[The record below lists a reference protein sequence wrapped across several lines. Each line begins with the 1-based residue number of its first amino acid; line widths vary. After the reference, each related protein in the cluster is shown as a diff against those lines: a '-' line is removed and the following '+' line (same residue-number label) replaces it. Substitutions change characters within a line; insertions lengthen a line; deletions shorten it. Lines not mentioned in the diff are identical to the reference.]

1 MWSDNETDI
10 DYLNHSEVAELIC
23 GMIED
28 DTLLPLSI
36 GVFGGWGV
44 GKSSVLKLVE
54 KELKEDES
62 CIVIEFDAWLYQ
74 GFDEAKTALMTV
86 IAQELIVNA
95 PEGLVDKAKSLY
107 ARTNKLKILGLGAE
121 ASLAMFGLPTFG
133 FASKAVDS
141 MGDVLSGEGD
151 DEDLKALQS
160 GAKEASGKVKGLL
173 SPKEVKSAPEEITAF
188 KNEFS
193 ELLAELDKKLV
204 VFVDNLDRCL
214 PKTAI
219 QNLEAMRLFMSL
231 PNTAFIVA
239 ADVDMVRH
247 AVAEQFANASKK
259 HVNDYLEKLIH
270 FPFNVPRLGLRE
282 VQAFLVMLVLARAK
296 SVTSENREAARVF
309 LLEAIRNSWTDNS
322 ALDAKKIAEM
332 IGADDALHAN
342 IENALRISPILAHSK
357 SIQGNPRI
365 IKRMMNVVKMRYNL
379 ANLRKMSLDEAV
391 ITKISLFERCTSNSA
406 FSGLLETI
414 NAAPDGKSKY
424 LSGTELSKLE
434 VGTDSYPEA
443 WKDHLD
449 FIVEWGQ
456 LEPDISSVDLRPV
469 VYLAR
474 ETLPIQVSSSF
485 LSEESLDAIK
495 NLVNIQNRT
504 SPAANK
510 AIDNIPAGERSDVM
524 TELISLLRLNAD
536 WSKRRNDVNG
546 PVILAKKH
554 AETKD
559 ELTRF
564 LKGISSPPP
573 WLKKLITYLE
583 EEK

>member
-1 MWSDNETDI
+1 
-10 DYLNHSEVAELIC
+10 
-23 GMIED
+23 
-28 DTLLPLSI
+28 
-36 GVFGGWGV
+36 
-44 GKSSVLKLVE
+44 
-54 KELKEDES
+54 
-62 CIVIEFDAWLYQ
+62 
-74 GFDEAKTALMTV
+74 
-86 IAQELIVNA
+86 
-95 PEGLVDKAKSLY
+95 
-107 ARTNKLKILGLGAE
+107 
-121 ASLAMFGLPTFG
+121 MFGLPTFG

-231 PNTAFIVA
+231 PNTAFVVA

-309 LLEAIRNSWTDNS
+309 LLEGIRNSWTDNS

-332 IGADDALHAN
+332 VGADDALYAN

-406 FSGLLETI
+406 FSGLLEII
-414 NAAPDGKSKY
+414 NSAPDGKSKY

-485 LSEESLDAIK
+485 LSTASLDAIK

-504 SPAANK
+504 SPAASK

-524 TELISLLRLNAD
+524 TELITLLRLNAD
-536 WSKRRNDVNG
+536 WSKRRSDVNG

-559 ELTRF
+559 ELTTF
-564 LKGISSPPP
+564 LKGISSPTP